1 MSEGSL
7 PADNPFV
14 DPSLHET
21 PSALQGEAT
30 LFVTEDA
37 SLTIGADA
45 IIIFGMSHALLA
57 LEYPHSQFVDDRF
70 VHREAANCCGL
81 LPTSAFA
88 LPTCST
94 CLPNTNSRIQDDPF
108 HSLLQHPRRFTGRP
122 GIDYSTCSANLQE
135 LVSPIHHLLHPYR

>member
-30 LFVTEDA
+30 LFVSEDA
-37 SLTIGADA
+37 SLTLGADA
-45 IIIFGMSHALLA
+45 TIIL
-57 LEYPHSQFVDDRF
+57 DDRF

-81 LPTSAFA
+81 LPTSTFTTS
-88 LPTCST
+88 PTEF
-94 CLPNTNSRIQDDPF
+94 CLPNPNPRIK
-108 HSLLQHPRRFTGRP
+108 
-122 GIDYSTCSANLQE
+122 
-135 LVSPIHHLLHPYR
+135 

>member
-37 SLTIGADA
+37 SLTLGADA
-45 IIIFGMSHALLA
+45 TIILGMPRALFVP
-57 LEYPHSQFVDDRF
+57 EYFRLQFTDDRF

-81 LPTSAFA
+81 LPTSTFA
-88 LPTCST
+88 QP
-94 CLPNTNSRIQDDPF
+94 PK
-108 HSLLQHPRRFTGRP
+108 HVLL
-122 GIDYSTCSANLQE
+122 A
-135 LVSPIHHLLHPYR
+135 

>member
-30 LFVTEDA
+30 LFVSEDA
-37 SLTIGADA
+37 SLTLGADA
-45 IIIFGMSHALLA
+45 IIIFGMSHALFMP
-57 LEYPHSQFVDDRF
+57 ESSHSYITDDRF

-81 LPTSAFA
+81 LPTSR
-88 LPTCST
+88 ST
-94 CLPNTNSRIQDDPF
+94 LFPYTSCLPNTNFRVKDDSLN
-108 HSLLQHPRRFTGRP
+108 SLLQHP
-122 GIDYSTCSANLQE
+122 
-135 LVSPIHHLLHPYR
+135 